1 MTFRSFRRTLR
12 IFPPYY
18 FLLVVVFAA
27 AALRWLKL
35 EPSDYWYTLTY
46 TFNFKGTQPT
56 WWVGHTWS
64 LAVEEQFYLLWPLVV
79 KLCGKRTIQLVAL
92 FWFALGPIGRAVLS
106 LAPQPAIDHWYMAFP
121 FVADPIAAGA
131 LLSFWLRDDR
141 LRSRLERQTRQPWL
155 LLAPLTV
162 LGIASLANRPHFFPH
177 PVILSSLL
185 GPVSNVCIALVVG
198 WAALGADG
206 AIWRVLNSR
215 LMVAIGVLSYSLYLW
230 QMLFLNPTS
239 ISRWMSFPLNLAWV
253 AAAALLSYTLIERPF
268 NRFRHRR
275 PTSMQTG
282 EALATVPV
290 N

>member
-1 MTFRSFRRTLR
+1 M
-12 IFPPYY
+12 
-18 FLLVVVFAA
+18 
-27 AALRWLKL
+27 
-35 EPSDYWYTLTY
+35 
-46 TFNFKGTQPT
+46 
-56 WWVGHTWS
+56 
-64 LAVEEQFYLLWPLVV
+64 EEQFYLLWPLVV